1 MIFFLMYMYS
11 RCTFLNGCQVVS
23 YPDPNVCKHY
33 AVQYYAHRF
42 WPMNLFWS
50 VRILML
56 QPELICPICKCFF
69 SPTFP
74 SQFTKSTHNIIWNH
88 KTTKQYHGLQ
98 RAPTTSSGTT
108 KPQNSIMI
116 MPSHM
121 ITSLPKMFTTL
132 TRNLYV
138 PLQTVVTS
146 AQIYHSG

>member
-1 MIFFLMYMYS
+1 MYMYS

-88 KTTKQYHGLQ
+88 KTTKQYHDHAITYDHLITKDVYHPNQ
-98 RAPTTSSGTT
+98 KPYTCTTSDCCDICSDLSQWMSF
-108 KPQNSIMI
+108 KKIM
-116 MPSHM
+116 S
-121 ITSLPKMFTTL
+121 
-132 TRNLYV
+132 
-138 PLQTVVTS
+138 
-146 AQIYHSG
+146 